1 MSNQINL
8 GEANRIIKLEGQIFE
23 NLSKIFTK
31 LYSSEEKT
39 KNIRK
44 ECFQNFESLNKISE
58 KDNKILEKLFI
69 TFGKEM
75 KSIEEE
81 AHNEHLT
88 KIKDIIIP
96 VLQNYPNELKKNKED
111 LEAISKARKDTED
124 LKKSFGGPED
134 IRKSQKEEENKTKTF
149 ENTFI
154 KYETQRLADNKQI
167 IAKFIHSELKY
178 HCQAIEK
185 LSKLFAAISK
195 ANVNAGLKKFSQKYG
210 IKKFDFGKLGLNMEE
225 ILEQEEENLK
235 KKIEN
240 KDEVLNGEK
249 SQNKNQESDDENND
263 GNTDSNDDNDNDKDK
278 DKENA
283 NFSKSMSKSKLTN
296 RGKNSMIMNKSKSKQ
311 NKMSK
316 ISESKN
322 LEDEF

>member
-8 GEANRIIKLEGQIFE
+8 GEANRIIKNEGEIFE
-23 NLSKIFTK
+23 KLSKIFTK

-44 ECFQNFESLNKISE
+44 DCFQNFAILNKISE
-58 KDNKILEKLFI
+58 EDNEILKKLFI
-69 TFGKEM
+69 TFGIEM

-96 VLQNYPNELKKNKED
+96 VLQNYPNELKRNKED

-154 KYETQRLADNKQI
+154 KYETQRINDNKQI
-167 IAKFIHSELKY
+167 LTKFIHSELKY

-249 SQNKNQESDDENND
+249 SQNKNAESDDENND
-263 GNTDSNDDNDNDKDK
+263 GNTDSNDDNDDN
-278 DKENA
+278 KENT
-283 NFSKSMSKSKLTN
+283 NYSKSMNKSKFTN
-296 RGKNSMIMNKSKSKQ
+296 RGKTSMMMNKSKQ
-311 NKMSK
+311 KMSK